1 MKTVLFC
8 KIFTYYEIISY
19 FEEMV
24 LTFYLKMHCDIF
36 FLWPIHWLIMFLFL
50 NINVLCGFFSVF
62 FHPCPCPCND
72 DNTSL
77 LLLKA
82 AEGFLFVVSCD
93 RARILYVSESVRN
106 ILNYTRVNINWH
118 KVVNHSLL
126 DSNNYVPSL
135 QTVHGNTWL

>member
-1 MKTVLFC
+1 
-8 KIFTYYEIISY
+8 
-19 FEEMV
+19 MV

-106 ILNYTRVNINWH
+106 ILNYTRVNMNWH
-118 KVVNHSLL
+118 KVVNHIYWTPTIMFRVFRLFMETH
-126 DSNNYVPSL
+126 DCNQP
-135 QTVHGNTWL
+135 TVYTYSVYRILR